1 MNILASAAVLDLW
14 ETGLSMT
21 PTSRARL
28 MLEATGEAGETD
40 LSEWTVGRRDEA
52 LLQRYCAQSWARE
65 AVVDCPACATT
76 LEITFDP
83 HSLPTGL
90 TAVAI
95 NVEVDDY
102 VVTARA
108 PTVGD
113 LATLPTDANAES
125 LGLLLLEQCVVT
137 AAYRGDLVATS
148 DLPGHVV
155 TAIEEALDE
164 ADPAADIRVPLTCH
178 ECRATWSESLD
189 PVVFVWSA
197 VETAARR
204 LATDVHVLA
213 HAYGW
218 AEREILELSPFR
230 RHLYLSA
237 VGP

>member
-1 MNILASAAVLDLW
+1 MSILASPAVLDLW
-14 ETGLSMT
+14 EAGLSMT
-21 PTSRARL
+21 PASRARL
-28 MLEATGEAGETD
+28 MLEATEAAETD
-40 LSEWTVGRRDEA
+40 LSEWPIGRRDEA
-52 LLQRYCAQSWARE
+52 LLQRYCAPSWARE
-65 AVVDCPACATT
+65 ALVDCPACAAT

-83 HSLPTGL
+83 HSMSSGVTAPT
-90 TAVAI
+90 V
-95 NVEVDDY
+95 NVEIDDY

-113 LATLPTDANAES
+113 LAALPPGADDEA
-125 LGLLLLEQCVVT
+125 LGLILLAQCVLT
-137 AAYRGDLVATS
+137 ASYCGDLVSTI
-148 DLPGHVV
+148 DLPGQVV
-155 TAIEEALDE
+155 IAIEEALDH
-164 ADPAADIRVPLTCH
+164 ADPAADIRVPLICH

-189 PVVFVWSA
+189 PVVFAWSA

>member
-1 MNILASAAVLDLW
+1 
-14 ETGLSMT
+14 MT

-28 MLEATGEAGETD
+28 MLEATGDAGETD
-40 LSEWTVGRRDEA
+40 LSAWPVGRREEA

-65 AVVDCPACATT
+65 AVVDCPACAAT

-83 HSLPTGL
+83 TSLPAGL
-90 TAVAI
+90 TAATI

-113 LATLPTDANAES
+113 LAALPTGAEAEV
-125 LGLLLLEQCVVT
+125 LGRLLLEQCVVT
-137 AAYRGDLVATS
+137 ASYRGDRVTTS

-155 TAIEEALDE
+155 TAIEDAMDD

-178 ECRATWSESLD
+178 ECRATWSEPLD
-189 PVVFVWSA
+189 PVVFAWSA

-218 AEREILELSPFR
+218 AEQEILELSPFR